1 MSKHQV
7 SGVQTD
13 RLPMAIAEIMDNLD
27 DLIWA
32 LALPDLMPIYFN
44 RAAMQIY
51 GDRCQEPK
59 DLWCWL
65 EVVVAADQAKVREAI
80 QKAQVSGSCLV
91 NYRVVIDGCVHYYSA
106 RLKVFRDTDGCPM
119 RLDAIATLCKEF
131 DDQLQEETPAL
142 AIKQLNQELELR
154 VEQRTIELKLSEE
167 RKSAILH
174 SLPDLLLLLKPDGTC
189 VQCITPS
196 LANQNLFVPIKD
208 HISEVL
214 APETLKSQL
223 KLYAKAIAT
232 GESQIYEHKVI
243 KFGKPY
249 YEEVRISPYCD
260 DELLVIVRDI
270 TAKKLAEER
279 LVKSDAHLKAAQ
291 RISKLGS
298 WEYEPSTGNLIW
310 SEEVYRIYGLDSQL
324 PPPSYDQLQQ
334 YIHPEDWQHFDQTVR
349 NAILAGQSYDLE
361 HRIVHADGALLY
373 VLARGE
379 IIFDADGNLT
389 HIIGTVMDATDRKL
403 AELELVRS
411 RDLRESLFNES
422 TDALFLVDS
431 QTLLTTDCNLPA
443 VTLFEAEDKSQ
454 LIGIEGHILQRYQF
468 SPEELQEIVID
479 VNNHGFWNREV
490 EYVTLKGKR
499 FWGNLAVKV
508 IEIASNSINLVRVS
522 DISDRKHFESQILKT
537 SQQLESTNH
546 ELESFCYSVSH
557 DLRAPLRHINGFVNA
572 LRQQINKQDAIDDPK
587 IIHYLEVIDQS
598 SQKMGQLIDG
608 LLSLS
613 RYGRRSLEFRQL
625 KVRNLVDAA
634 IEIVC
639 GDSDCL
645 ANVQFEIG
653 ELPDVVGDPTLLEQ
667 VFRNLIS
674 NAIKFSRNHSQPRVS
689 ITSLPDRT
697 VMIKDNGVGFQME
710 YADKLFGAFQRL
722 HSERDFEGTGIGLA
736 IVQRIVQRHHGKVW
750 AESQPNQGATFFIQI

>member
-389 HIIGTVMDATDRKL
+389 HIIGTAMDVTDRKL

-411 RDLRESLFNES
+411 RDLREGLFNES
-422 TDALFLVDS
+422 TDALFLVNS

>member
-411 RDLRESLFNES
+411 RDLREGLFNES
-422 TDALFLVDS
+422 TDALFLVNS